1 MKQMNQFSDTERAI
15 IVKYQHI
22 SQIFRGMNNMSYF
35 GDDGQDLDEKERK
48 KLDISNYSHHVLEC
62 PQHAGLITLGKE

>member
-1 MKQMNQFSDTERAI
+1 
-15 IVKYQHI
+15 
-22 SQIFRGMNNMSYF
+22 MNNMSYF

-62 PQHAGLITLGKE
+62 PQHAGLITLGRE